1 MELRIELV
9 AARMPVAVGFVE
21 AVAKTAGLTEAAAR
35 LLALSTE
42 ELFLALCNSMPDVS
56 INLHCLDRRHAV
68 DLLFQIPQAPPD
80 LRIFNITARLD
91 HDSEQGLAEM
101 GLYLASRACDQFGI
115 RQLPLGGWEIMV
127 RKERSYPSLAAEQL
141 IPLSR
146 TDGLVLTADP
156 PPEALKQLSHL
167 IAERYAP
174 CQFPEEFTPAGRLLD
189 KLASGEYG
197 AVLARDQQENLAGG
211 LIWRAE
217 AGRIAECFGPYLNLA
232 EGQETLAAALCEK
245 VVEQFGRSDR
255 LGLVLYAPQQPPP
268 AAGFEAAG
276 CLQTPTATV
285 WAGYCMLAEEFGARA
300 TVPTELLSFYTAH
313 CTEMALARS
322 VVNCHDDG
330 ESGNGLTLF
339 ATRLN
344 RTSSMARLTPLLVG
358 RDAAATLA
366 EHLELLDREGF
377 KAVYCSIDTGRPFD
391 ALLAPH
397 LLQSG
402 FRPCLLVPWG
412 GVGDLIHLHRSRGSR

>member
-1 MELRIELV
+1 MELRIELI

-21 AVAKTAGLTEAAAR
+21 AVAKTAGLAETEAR

-42 ELFLALCNSMPDVS
+42 ELFLALCSSMPGVS
-56 INLHCLDRRHAV
+56 INLLCLDRRHAV
-68 DLLFQIPQAPPD
+68 DLLFQIPQPPPD

-101 GLYLASRACDQFGI
+101 GLYLAARACDQFGI

-127 RKERSYPSLAAEQL
+127 RKERSYPSLSAQQL
-141 IPLSR
+141 IPLNQSS
-146 TDGLVLTADP
+146 GLVLTTTP
-156 PPEALKQLSHL
+156 PTEALKQLSLL
-167 IAERYAP
+167 IAERYTP

-197 AVLARDQQENLAGG
+197 AVLALDQQQSLAGG
-211 LIWRAE
+211 LIWHTE
-217 AGRIAECFGPYLNLA
+217 NGRIVECFGPYLNIV
-232 EGQETLAAALCEK
+232 EGQEALAAALCEK
-245 VVEQFGRSDR
+245 VVEQFGRSER
-255 LGLVLYAPQQPPP
+255 LGLVLYAPQQPPL
-268 AAGFEAAG
+268 AAGFESAG
-276 CLQTPTATV
+276 SLQTPTATV

-300 TVPTELLSFYTAH
+300 SVPAELLPFYTDR
-313 CTEMALARS
+313 CNEMALARS
-322 VVNCHDDG
+322 VVSSHNDG
-330 ESGNGLTLF
+330 ESGDGLTLF

-366 EHLELLDREGF
+366 EHLDLLDREQF

-397 LLQSG
+397 LLQNG
-402 FRPCLLVPWG
+402 FSPCLLVPWG
-412 GVGDLIHLHRSRGSR
+412 GNGDLIHLHRSGGSR